1 MKRYIKSDK
10 TPWHTTKGT
19 IAETGEPCVMQP
31 SGNWAGAGG
40 RQITSYLRVDKPDY
54 NERGERV
61 FRQYSRDRHHRF
73 YVETEDRYED
83 YMDDWIIYNED

>member
-1 MKRYIKSDK
+1 
-10 TPWHTTKGT
+10 
-19 IAETGEPCVMQP
+19 MQP